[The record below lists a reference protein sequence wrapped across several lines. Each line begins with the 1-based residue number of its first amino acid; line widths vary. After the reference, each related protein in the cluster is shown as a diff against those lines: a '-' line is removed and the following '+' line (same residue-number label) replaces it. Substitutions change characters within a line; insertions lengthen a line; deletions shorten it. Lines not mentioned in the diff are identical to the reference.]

1 MATLH
6 LQFFSSLCTIINS
19 IEGPRKHPTNWAP
32 QLLRPALCQHV
43 PRSIWNRIGQERK
56 QPERLGKPTNSTS
69 HCDSAI
75 VNHLLHKP
83 KCASQCNDNQFFILS
98 KARSNF
104 HLSVLESIFI
114 TLQKPNLC
122 RQKEF
127 IYKRKLL

>member
-1 MATLH
+1 MAATPYYINLITLHKPYYITLH
-6 LQFFSSLCTIINS
+6 LITL
-19 IEGPRKHPTNWAP
+19 
-32 QLLRPALCQHV
+32 
-43 PRSIWNRIGQERK
+43 
-56 QPERLGKPTNSTS
+56 
-69 HCDSAI
+69 
-75 VNHLLHKP
+75 HLLHKP

>member
-1 MATLH
+1 MSVFFFLFFFINLHISTLFQH
-6 LQFFSSLCTIINS
+6 LIQ
-19 IEGPRKHPTNWAP
+19 IESRL
-32 QLLRPALCQHV
+32 QDRIRQHV

-56 QPERLGKPTNSTS
+56 QPERLGKPTNSTP

>member
-1 MATLH
+1 MCHCDSRYVGRTSQR
-6 LQFFSSLCTIINS
+6 LQDRI
-19 IEGPRKHPTNWAP
+19 R
-32 QLLRPALCQHV
+32 QHV
-43 PRSIWNRIGQERK
+43 PRSIWNRIGQGKQPEEEREHKQERK
-56 QPERLGKPTNSTS
+56 QPERLGKPTNLTP
-69 HCDSAI
+69 HCDSAT

-83 KCASQCNDNQFFILS
+83 KCASQCNDNQFFILF